1 MTRVTPSPPDKTGQK
16 IFAVT
21 VRVFVQSK
29 YSAIPQMSFSVSV
42 LGRRGQ
48 LHPMGLLP
56 AEPPNTSAPPAGSH
70 HRGVTSSRS
79 AFQSVDAL
87 HFPAICMRA
96 FLFLMRQIS
105 KIGSCLV
112 LTFQNTS
119 ALFLCG
125 RPGCDNAPQGQL
137 EMARLLSKPPPQQP
151 FWGFE
156 GNT

>member
-48 LHPMGLLP
+48 LCPTGLLP
-56 AEPPNTSAPPAGSH
+56 AATQHLSPPAGSH

-79 AFQSVDAL
+79 TFQSADAL

-96 FLFLMRQIS
+96 FLFLMSQIS
-105 KIGSCLV
+105 KLGSRLV

-125 RPGCDNAPQGQL
+125 RPGCDNAPRGQL
-137 EMARLLSKPPPQQP
+137 EMARLPSKPPPQQP
-151 FWGFE
+151 F
-156 GNT
+156 